1 MERSGNPRTT
11 RLLAF
16 SIHDPT
22 FGQVIGRE
30 FDAHLVARND
40 TNEVLSHAA
49 GYVSHDLG
57 SGLELDAKPG
67 ICERLSYGA
76 FNLEGLFFL

>member
-1 MERSGNPRTT
+1 MELAESSPTT

-16 SIHDPT
+16 SVHDPT

-30 FDAHLVARND
+30 FDADFVARND

-49 GYVSHDLG
+49 GYVSHDLR